1 MRQFGTE
8 PAQEERREH
17 VVPREW
23 LVPLKRMPTMSAA
36 IGMMKQGAVLY
47 HTFGL
52 PEPDFTVEP
61 PAGGEWWIF
70 SGMDAGLDGT
80 IYSGL

>member
-1 MRQFGTE
+1 
-8 PAQEERREH
+8 
-17 VVPREW
+17 
-23 LVPLKRMPTMSAA
+23 
-36 IGMMKQGAVLY
+36 MMKQGAVLY